1 MRRSD
6 REITFIEEKLAV
18 IEKNK
23 VMRLAMADNGR
34 PYVVPLNYGYTYEN
48 GTLTIYFHCAAE
60 GRKIDILKTNS
71 NV

>member
-23 VMRLAMADNGR
+23 VMRLAMVDNGR

-48 GTLTIYFHCAAE
+48 GKI
-60 GRKIDILKTNS
+60 GRAH
-71 NV
+71 V

>member
-23 VMRLAMADNGR
+23 VMRLAMVDNGR

-48 GTLTIYFHCAAE
+48 GTLTPFISTAPLRA
-60 GRKIDILKTNS
+60 GK
-71 NV
+71 